1 MLGPKQFWIP
11 NNFGSKN
18 IWITKIGSK
27 KVLDTEAYWVQ
38 INVRSKNLL
47 SPKFCRAQK
56 NISLKKYWEKNEFSN
71 FCRSIKVLDPK
82 NVVSKKNVGSNKWV
96 KK

>member
-27 KVLDTEAYWVQ
+27 KVLDTEAYWVR
-38 INVRSKNLL
+38 INLKSKHIL
-47 SPKFCRAQK
+47 SPKFVRAQQM
-56 NISLKKYWEKNEFSN
+56 LG
-71 FCRSIKVLDPK
+71 
-82 NVVSKKNVGSNKWV
+82 SKQILRL
-96 KK
+96 